1 MDRFRFATR
10 LITPPEE
17 DVVSVD
23 QARRN
28 CSVDDTEHDETLA
41 ELIQQARNYCEENT
55 DVCLLTTVWEI
66 TCDAF
71 PAGAGPIVL
80 PRWPL
85 QGIVGVY
92 YIDSAGDEQSI
103 ELADLSLRID
113 DLGRGRLSRV
123 RWAAWPATLHTPD
136 AVRIRFTAG
145 WQTPEDVPAVWT
157 RAQLMLI
164 AWWFEQREAGVLGTI
179 AAKAPIGIDDLIQS
193 AATVDDFDEF
203 EVG

>member
-10 LITPPEE
+10 LITPPSE

-28 CSVDDTEHDETLA
+28 CSIDGTDHDETLA

-71 PAGAGPIVL
+71 PCGAKPLTL
-80 PRWPL
+80 PRWPV
-85 QGIVGVY
+85 QSIVSVTY
-92 YIDSAGDEQSI
+92 VDTAGDEQS
-103 ELADLSLRID
+103 LDVADLSLRID
-113 DLGRGRLSRV
+113 HLGRARV
-123 RWAAWPATLHTPD
+123 ATVGWANWPSTMHTPD
-136 AVRIRFTAG
+136 AVRVRFTAG
-145 WQTPEDVPAVWT
+145 WTRPEDVPAVWT

-164 AWWFEQREAGVLGTI
+164 AWWFEQREAGVLGS
-179 AAKAPIGIDDLIQS
+179 AASKAPIGIDDLIQS
-193 AATVDDFDEF
+193 AATIDDFDEF